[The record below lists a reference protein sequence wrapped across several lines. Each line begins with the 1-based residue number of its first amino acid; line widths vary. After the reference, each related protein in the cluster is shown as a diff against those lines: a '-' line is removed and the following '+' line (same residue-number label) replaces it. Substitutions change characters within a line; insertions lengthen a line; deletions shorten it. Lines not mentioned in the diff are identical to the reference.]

1 MQWCLPPLWHLPWQ
15 SPLSVQ
21 PPDEWESTYH
31 FSKSFL
37 LRSII
42 QKEPKR
48 DPPVP
53 PAAVVQVHWLS
64 TQWSSAPP
72 EQVVVVQS
80 PSLLHV
86 SAYTES
92 ILSFD
97 LYNGVKMQRFHSWTH
112 YPRNRFF
119 YAERK
124 KNIKKCTVCHF
135 CLAWN
140 WWNLK
145 KKIEKFINIYTM
157 NCFTLDLGRENTQSI
172 YSSTI
177 LFSAISFTINMH
189 VQHTYTLSSISWSP
203 RLFFRYF
210 SILENSFS

>member
-112 YPRNRFF
+112 YPRNSFF
-119 YAERK
+119 YAERNIK
-124 KNIKKCTVCHF
+124 NIKNIKKCTVCHF

-145 KKIEKFINIYTM
+145 KNWKMYKHLYYELFYIRFRERKYAINLQFNYLIQCYIIHHKYACSTYIY
-157 NCFTLDLGRENTQSI
+157 
-172 YSSTI
+172 
-177 LFSAISFTINMH
+177 
-189 VQHTYTLSSISWSP
+189 
-203 RLFFRYF
+203 
-210 SILENSFS
+210 LE

>member
-1 MQWCLPPLWHLPWQ
+1 MKFYRDHHNAFSRNDFNNQFIVKWSESVTFSGCICNVHLCSDVFLHYGICHGNHHCRYNLLMNENQ
-15 SPLSVQ
+15 HIILVSL
-21 PPDEWESTYH
+21 
-31 FSKSFL
+31 FFL

-42 QKEPKR
+42 QKELKR

-112 YPRNRFF
+112 YPRNSFF

-124 KNIKKCTVCHF
+124 KK
-135 CLAWN
+135 
-140 WWNLK
+140 
-145 KKIEKFINIYTM
+145 
-157 NCFTLDLGRENTQSI
+157 
-172 YSSTI
+172 
-177 LFSAISFTINMH
+177 
-189 VQHTYTLSSISWSP
+189 
-203 RLFFRYF
+203 
-210 SILENSFS
+210 